1 MRTDPWVTNRPA
13 WIWPTRSTN
22 WDEARCRPY
31 WREWWRKPSVSIWKW
46 VSRIKVLKIC
56 FQRPSNLEKII
67 FTPCFRR
74 WGWWDRPSC
83 EWELDHGDLRLHS
96 PQPRTIPRVCQGNRS
111 QGEAVR
117 RKAVL
122 SKHTPQRNYG
132 RPSTRQRYVNN
143 FPVKETRPQPN
154 ISMLYSCVRSNSIKK
169 PRYTRRS

>member
-1 MRTDPWVTNRPA
+1 MRTDPWVTDRPA
-13 WIWPTRSTN
+13 GIWPTTRTN
-22 WDEARCRPY
+22 RDEARCRPC
-31 WREWWRKPSVSIWKW
+31 WWEWWRKPSVSIWKW
-46 VSRIKVLKIC
+46 VSQIKVLKIC

-74 WGWWDRPSC
+74 RGWWHRPSC

-122 SKHTPQRNYG
+122 SKHTPQRDYG

-154 ISMLYSCVRSNSIKK
+154 ISMLHSAWEIRVTAILLD
-169 PRYTRRS
+169 